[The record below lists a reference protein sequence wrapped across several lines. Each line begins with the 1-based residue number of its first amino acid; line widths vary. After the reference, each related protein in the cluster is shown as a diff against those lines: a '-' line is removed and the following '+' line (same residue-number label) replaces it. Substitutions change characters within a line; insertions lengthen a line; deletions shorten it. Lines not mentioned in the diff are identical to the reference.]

1 MLWTAMGCSAMWGC
15 SSSQPPRASVV
26 QIDPIARSA
35 KPPDCWMPILNS
47 APLETDYRKIA
58 IVEAWGTLD
67 HKNEMLDALRQK
79 ACSTGADA
87 LLIVSSQSQIDGRLE
102 TMDLPSNEVQNDE
115 GNSNRSASYEESLT
129 PRIGQPGHPGYYLD
143 AVAIIYQNAK
153 RDNRESH

>member
-1 MLWTAMGCSAMWGC
+1 MLWLAMGCSALWGC

-35 KPPDCWMPILNS
+35 KPPDCRMPILNS
-47 APLETDYRKIA
+47 APLETDYSKIA

-67 HKNEMLDALRQK
+67 DKDEMLDALRQK

-87 LLIVSSQSQIDGRLE
+87 LLIVSSQSQVDGRLE
-102 TMDLPSNEVQNDE
+102 TMDLPTAEVQNDE
-115 GNSNRSASYEESLT
+115 GNSNRSSSYEESLT

-143 AVAIIYQNAK
+143 AVAIIYQNPK
-153 RDNRESH
+153 EDSRKSH